1 MNKDLVKEQLT
12 TINNLIES
20 KDKIECEIR
29 RTLFTLVEEL
39 QGDKGGVIL
48 YKSREDMIEA
58 PLKFHDESIDEESY
72 IYALRV
78 SDGQLQAVVDTNWYA
93 AEMPRYIDEID
104 NDLWFNIFT
113 YGKIDVYGIYD
124 ALMPL
129 ICEDYL

>member
-39 QGDKGGVIL
+39 QSDKGGVIL
-48 YKSREDMIEA
+48 YKSREDMIDN
-58 PLKFHDESIDEESY
+58 PLKFHDESVDEESY

-93 AEMPRYIDEID
+93 AELPRYIDEVD

-113 YGKIDVYGIYD
+113 YGTIDVYGIYD
-124 ALMPL
+124 VLMPL